1 MDIVDFFSLYTLDYN
16 LGSVFAMRQR
26 WRQKGSFQMNV
37 PRTTSCLLYFCGC
50 AGIYRENGKRFVAPK
65 GSVVYIPEGAVYKTA
80 FTDFDDSPTD
90 TILIEFGLRH
100 ANNNEHFCIS
110 DKIVV
115 LEHGGGVLLDKLFN
129 RAADEQVSP
138 VVSAAALKST
148 AYQVLNQLSLT
159 HRHENILSNRFSS
172 IAKGIDYLEGD
183 LRQEKTIQEISEMC
197 YVSPAHFRRL
207 FKEYAGVSPT
217 EYRIISR
224 IEYAKKLLSL
234 GSMTT
239 AEISREVG
247 FEDPAYFCRIFKK
260 RCGVSPG
267 QYMLRSQT
275 NPQNP

>member
-16 LGSVFAMRQR
+16 LASVFAMRQR
-26 WRQKGSFQMNV
+26 WRQKGIFQMNV

-50 AGIYRENGKRFVAPK
+50 TGIYRENGKRFVAPK
-65 GSVVYIPEGAVYKTA
+65 GSVVYIPEGAVYKTS
-80 FTDFDDSPTD
+80 FTDFGDGPTD
-90 TILIEFGLRH
+90 TILIEFTLLH
-100 ANNNEHFCIS
+100 PNNEHFCTS
-110 DKIVV
+110 EKIAV
-115 LEHGGGVLLDKLFN
+115 LEDVGDVLLDNLFS

-138 VVSAAALKST
+138 VVSTASLKAT
-148 AYQVLNQLSLT
+148 TYQVLNQLSRT
-159 HRHENILSNRFSS
+159 RRHENILSNRFSS

-183 LRQEKTIQEISEMC
+183 FRQEKTIQEISEMC
-197 YVSPAHFRRL
+197 FVSPAHFRRL

-217 EYRIISR
+217 EYRIIAR

-247 FEDPAYFCRIFKK
+247 FEDPAYFCRVFKK

-267 QYMLRSQT
+267 QFMLHSQT
-275 NPQNP
+275 TPQDL